1 MKLTVVLSLFG
12 WVSKHS
18 GIPSLNVCMNCHK
31 NIAEV
36 AETTATPEYSK
47 AFYDEQIQKLYK
59 AVGWDQT
66 TQSYTGKTSEMGTY
80 S

>member
-1 MKLTVVLSLFG
+1 
-12 WVSKHS
+12 
-18 GIPSLNVCMNCHK
+18 MNCHK

>member
-1 MKLTVVLSLFG
+1 
-12 WVSKHS
+12 
-18 GIPSLNVCMNCHK
+18 MNYK

-36 AETTATPEYSK
+36 AERTTATPEYSK

-66 TQSYTGKTSEMGTY
+66 TQSYTGKRSQ
-80 S
+80 

>member
-1 MKLTVVLSLFG
+1 MFLYEL
-12 WVSKHS
+12 
-18 GIPSLNVCMNCHK
+18 PQ

-36 AETTATPEYSK
+36 AETTAHRYSK

-66 TQSYTGKTSEMGTY
+66 TQSYTGKRSQ
-80 S
+80 